1 MLKTYLTPSV
11 RFRETSFETNFLLS
25 GDGNAPAF
33 DGYTTEGEILWDS
46 NN

>member
-11 RFRETSFETNFLLS
+11 RFKETSFETNFLLS

-33 DGYTTEGEILWDS
+33 DGYTTEGEIPWD
-46 NN
+46 N